1 MIVKGGGKTESD
13 VQYSAKDVSD
23 HIINYCSSVGR
34 PITNLELQKILYF
47 VAGEFFRIS
56 GRDIIAED
64 FESWQIGPVIPGVY
78 DTFSIYGG
86 DPLKPVSTKARS
98 HRKIRRSSTVLSTDA
113 SVCLP
118 GNLSGKRMKR
128 IRGKGLIPC
137 SADGPEFQN
146 TR

>member
-78 DTFSIYGG
+78 DSFR
-86 DPLKPVSTKARS
+86 STAETRLNRSAQRQRS

-113 SVCLP
+113 SICLP